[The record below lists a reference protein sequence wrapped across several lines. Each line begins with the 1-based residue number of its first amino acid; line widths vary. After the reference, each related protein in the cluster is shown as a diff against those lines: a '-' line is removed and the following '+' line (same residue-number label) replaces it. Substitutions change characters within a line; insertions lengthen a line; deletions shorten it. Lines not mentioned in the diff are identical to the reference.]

1 MAQRCTTCAHPDHVA
16 IDKLLVNGAP
26 SVEIARQY
34 GLNERAVRR
43 HAETHLPATLVQAA
57 QSDADL
63 ADLDVLTEVKR
74 LYNLTMGV
82 LKANEKDGK
91 MSLAAIREARPIL
104 ALLGELLGQLDRR
117 PQVNV
122 LISPQW
128 ITIRAEV
135 LKALI
140 PYPEA
145 RAAVAAAL
153 LEVETV
159 STRE

>member
-1 MAQRCTTCAHPDHVA
+1 MAARCKTCDHPAHVE
-16 IDKLLVNGAP
+16 INKRLVNGA
-26 SVEIARQY
+26 SSGEIATEY
-34 GLNERAVRR
+34 NLNERAVRR
-43 HAETHLPATLVQAA
+43 HAETHLPAVLVRAA
-57 QSDADL
+57 QADADRD
-63 ADLDVLTEVKR
+63 DLDVMVEAEK
-74 LYNLTMGV
+74 LYRRTMGI
-82 LKANEKDGK
+82 LDANEKDGK

-104 ALLGELLGQLDRR
+104 ALVGELRGELDRR

-128 ITIRAEV
+128 ITIRTEV

-153 LEVETV
+153 LEVESV
-159 STRE
+159 STGE